1 MSGSHI
7 IGFDGQHIDREQFF
21 GRGRRIPMGVI
32 GERIVGPS
40 KISGVAEGGIMDY
53 QFVIKSGR
61 RIRVQGDRNALG
73 LR

>member
-21 GRGRRIPMGVI
+21 GRVEEFNRCNRGANCWAVQD
-32 GERIVGPS
+32 
-40 KISGVAEGGIMDY
+40 KDAAEGGIMDY

-61 RIRVQGDRNALG
+61 RIRGR
-73 LR
+73 